1 MKNAKRK
8 SRVPVGMTVFPL
20 LMSVMMT
27 VRFSPVILAVSFAVT
42 LLVTLLHP
50 AYRNRR
56 GVWMFLFVFV
66 FSVPLNVRLLSEID
80 EWLVY
85 DNVLFKCLSVFV
97 AYSILVSLEEIA
109 AGIIFKTVMQMLY
122 RKPKTVTVSSSRENE
137 KSTA

>member
-27 VRFSPVILAVSFAVT
+27 VCFSPVILAVSFAVT